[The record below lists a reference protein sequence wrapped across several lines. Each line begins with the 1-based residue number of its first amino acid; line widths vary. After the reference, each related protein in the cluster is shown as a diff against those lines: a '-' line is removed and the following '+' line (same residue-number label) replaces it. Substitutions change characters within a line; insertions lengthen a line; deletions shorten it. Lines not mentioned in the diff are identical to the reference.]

1 MNAWCMRLNRGELR
15 RDLARAS
22 DDFLLELVDLAGLGF
37 GFFVFAFV
45 WEEAAAASEESGL
58 EAGVEL
64 EVCASHAHT
73 NTLTISA
80 KYKNLRNPTT
90 SF

>member
-1 MNAWCMRLNRGELR
+1 MRLNRGELR

-22 DDFLLELVDLAGLGF
+22 VDFLLELVDLAGLCF
-37 GFFVFAFV
+37 GFFLAVFV
-45 WEEAAAASEESGL
+45 WEDAGAGSEESGL

-64 EVCASHAHT
+64 EVCASPAHT
-73 NTLTISA
+73 NTLSISA
-80 KYKNLRNPTT
+80 KYRNLRNPTT

>member
-1 MNAWCMRLNRGELR
+1 MRLNRGELR

-22 DDFLLELVDLAGLGF
+22 DDFLFELVDLAGLGF
-37 GFFVFAFV
+37 RFFLVVFFV
-45 WEEAAAASEESGL
+45 WEDAEAGSEEFGF
-58 EAGVEL
+58 EADVEL
-64 EVCASHAHT
+64 EVCASPAHT